1 MKPAGRVWGLSA
13 VAISCDKRDFVYS
26 SDGSLVNLG
35 IIPLLSST
43 IDLGILSYARDTFFL
58 ITSYTILLFLSA
70 VCPAYHLTMGDHI
83 LFCYGIYPDSQC

>member
-1 MKPAGRVWGLSA
+1 MIKGVEMKPAGRVWGLSA

-43 IDLGILSYARDTFFL
+43 IDLGI
-58 ITSYTILLFLSA
+58 
-70 VCPAYHLTMGDHI
+70 
-83 LFCYGIYPDSQC
+83 